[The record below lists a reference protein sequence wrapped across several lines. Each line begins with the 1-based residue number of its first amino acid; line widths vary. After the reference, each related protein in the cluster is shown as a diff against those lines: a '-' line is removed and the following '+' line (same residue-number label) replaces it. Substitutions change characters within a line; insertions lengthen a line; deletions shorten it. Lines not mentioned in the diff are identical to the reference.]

1 MLGPR
6 RRVRVAMTRR
16 RQVIKMTFVQ
26 RAAFALGLTDAGR
39 GMPVAAL
46 TSSSVAVQA
55 RAWEAY
61 ADGYLAHA
69 RQLEARRDAPRAD
82 LEAVEAELA
91 DALSQARSAQVIV
104 ACLRAPWRRRR
115 PAAESLPP
123 AA

>member
-1 MLGPR
+1 MLTPR
-6 RRVRVAMTRR
+6 RRVRVATTRR
-16 RQVIKMTFVQ
+16 RQVIKKTFVQ
-26 RAAFALGLTDAGR
+26 RAAFALGQTGDGR

-46 TSSSVAVQA
+46 TASSIDVQA

-61 ADGYLAHA
+61 TEGYLAHA
-69 RQLEARRDAPRAD
+69 RQLEARRDALRAE
-82 LEAVEAELA
+82 LAAVEAELA
-91 DALSQARSAQVIV
+91 DATSQAQAAKVIA